1 MAKNVMD
8 LIASLEE
15 EEVKIDASTGA
26 NGELDVVETVEADGE
41 IAEAGEAAAAT
52 DQISE
57 GIDTAAEEGEVVEE
71 QIAQNEEIL
80 ADPES
85 KTEEE
90 VEVAITQ
97 SQEALNDALFIFGGK
112 NFRNQN
118 RVSLEGIETNIE
130 KLRYATEGL
139 KDFAK
144 NAWEKIK
151 ELFTKFITFFKR
163 LAVKI
168 GAWFDQGEKK
178 AKGLAKRI
186 REAGSKWKE
195 GEKNLTDD
203 FREKLAAQLGAG
215 CLFFA
220 NKLGLDLINEVDS
233 LSGKIDIKAIQ
244 KDGASTQSKSYSLVA
259 QSLQGFSDDWDKDEG
274 EKGFAA
280 FIVGKKAIFLSNF
293 GNTQEEEVDTQSAEA
308 NLKKIDI
315 KSAEVAAA
323 AVDELGRQAK
333 GYSKFV
339 TNTFKS
345 LDKALKDAE
354 KEKGQD
360 LKGSD
365 YEDKVDIRKDFTRLY
380 KVLNKTAILGIKT
393 KQTYISSGL
402 TIFSQ
407 LYRVATR
414 GKGVEENK
422 TAAQD

>member
-186 REAGSKWKE
+186 REAKTWEVNTKAF
-195 GEKNLTDD
+195 TDD
-203 FREKLAAQLGAG
+203 FLDKLAAGVGASYAV
-215 CLFFA
+215 LS
-220 NKLGLDLINEVDS
+220 LDATDQTLKAHEDFIS
-233 LSGKIDIKAIQ
+233 KIDLKAV
-244 KDGASTQSKSYSLVA
+244 KDKNSVDDSKYKTLAGEAGYSD
-259 QSLQGFSDDWDKDEG
+259 SWESDEG
-274 EKGFAA
+274 EKGVGAYT
-280 FIVGKKAIFLSNF
+280 IGKKFVFLSNF
-293 GNTQEEEVDTQSAEA
+293 GSTEEEEFDESKAKEKLKNIKIAADKNGVATNVEKIGSA
-308 NLKKIDI
+308 
-315 KSAEVAAA
+315 
-323 AVDELGRQAK
+323 AK

-339 TNTFKS
+339 SNTFKS

-380 KVLNKTAILGIKT
+380 KLLNKAALLGIKER
-393 KQTYISSGL
+393 QSLISSGL
-402 TIFSQ
+402 FLYSQ
-407 LYRVATR
+407 ILRVATK
-414 GKGVEENK
+414 GKGLEADK
-422 TAAQD
+422 A

>member
-186 REAGSKWKE
+186 RDAKTWETNT
-195 GEKNLTDD
+195 KNFTDD
-203 FREKLAAQLGAG
+203 FLDKLAAGVGANYLALAQEADG
-215 CLFFA
+215 VLKAHEDFPS
-220 NKLGLDLINEVDS
+220 KL
-233 LSGKIDIKAIQ
+233 DIKGV
-244 KDGASTQSKSYSLVA
+244 KDKNSVDDKKYSEYATAV
-259 QSLQGFSDDWDKDEG
+259 GFSGSWETDEG
-274 EKGFAA
+274 EKGVGA
-280 FIVGKKAIFLSNF
+280 FIIGKKFVFLSSF
-293 GNTQEEEVDTQSAEA
+293 GNTEEEEFDESKAKEK
-308 NLKKIDI
+308 LKTI
-315 KSAEVAAA
+315 KVGSDQNSAAA
-323 AVDELGRQAK
+323 AVEKIGSAAK

-339 TNTFKS
+339 SNTFKS

-380 KVLNKTAILGIKT
+380 KLLNKAALLGIKER
-393 KQTYISSGL
+393 QSVISANL
-402 TIFSQ
+402 FLYSQ
-407 LYRVATR
+407 ILRVATK
-414 GKGVEENK
+414 GKGLEADK
-422 TAAQD
+422 A